1 MAEFWHFSW
10 SSLQQPLFL
19 SDKNNNTA
27 AVTVV
32 EFLTQLAACKQQAE
46 QLQGQRVLLYLSD
59 SYLFTL
65 WLFAL
70 LQAGKTVILAPNGL
84 PDTLAQAG
92 LSADIQLCD
101 DKLCA
106 DLPVPLVYDHQQP
119 GTAACQLP
127 LLAEL
132 VFFTSGSSGEPKLV
146 YKKLWQLQREIAV
159 LSATFAELGRP
170 SDSAQSEN
178 SNTHLLVA
186 ATVPPQH
193 IYGLLFRLL
202 WPLSSGW
209 TLARDTVHFAG
220 QWLALSRYQMPVLLI
235 SSPAHL
241 CRYHDVVE
249 LLPQYPEHKQQFI
262 GVFSSGGPLA
272 SADAAKFYQQTGLA
286 PLEIYGSTETG
297 GIGWRQ
303 YQQDTPNPAWQ
314 AFTGLQLRQDEQG
327 CLWLKSP
334 YLPDENWFATADL
347 VSFISPLQFSLQGR
361 ADRIVKLA
369 EKRLALGEVE
379 LCCTELP
386 YVEKAVAL
394 VLPGRSAA
402 SRPQLALVVLLNAQ
416 GRDLLEQLGKFQ
428 LNQQIRQKLALRFD
442 TVLLPRR
449 FCYPTQL
456 PFNAQGKLPRQAL
469 ELLFLA

>member
-1 MAEFWHFSW
+1 MAEFWHFRW
-10 SSLQQPLFL
+10 PSLQQPLFL
-19 SDKNNNTA
+19 FDENHNTA
-27 AVTVV
+27 AATTVTVA
-32 EFLTQLAACKQQAE
+32 EFLTQLAACKQRAL
-46 QLQGQRVLLYLSD
+46 QLQGQRVLLYQSD

-101 DKLCA
+101 DKPA
-106 DLPVPLVYDHQQP
+106 PVACGIENQQP
-119 GTAACQLP
+119 DTAECQLP
-127 LLAEL
+127 LDAEL

-146 YKKLWQLQREIAV
+146 DKKLWQLQREIAV
-159 LSATFAELGRP
+159 LSATF
-170 SDSAQSEN
+170 SWQHSAPN
-178 SNTHLLVA
+178 LLVA

-202 WPLSSGW
+202 WPLSAGW
-209 TLARDTVHFAG
+209 ALARDTVHFAG

-241 CRYHDVVE
+241 CRYDDVVE
-249 LLPQYPEHKQQFI
+249 LLQQYPGYKQQFI

-303 YQQDTPNPAWQ
+303 YQQDTPTPAWQ

-327 CLWLKSP
+327 CLLLKSP
-334 YLPDENWFATADL
+334 YLPDEHWYATADL
-347 VSFISPLQFSLQGR
+347 VSFISPSQFSLQGR

-379 LCCTELP
+379 LCCAQLP
-386 YVEKAVAL
+386 FIQQAVAL

-416 GRDLLEQLGKFQ
+416 GRDLLEQLGKHQ
-428 LNQQIRQKLALRFD
+428 LNQQIRQKLANRFE

-469 ELLFLA
+469 ELLFLS